1 MSAAGLGTLFLMPGR
16 ETMDKLYEI
25 PLGWEEHLD
34 VGKWV
39 EILEAY
45 GEATGREPIRV
56 ASMRVGG
63 KTVIS
68 DKPRRWRKKG
78 TALRPHEGEIT
89 SLNCGPE
96 AASFGLRLGR

>member
-1 MSAAGLGTLFLMPGR
+1 M
-16 ETMDKLYEI
+16 EKLYEI

-34 VGKWV
+34 VGEWV

-68 DKPRRWRKKG
+68 NQPRHWRKKG
-78 TALRPHEGEIT
+78 TALRPHEGEVVSIHLGSET
-89 SLNCGPE
+89 
-96 AASFGLRLGR
+96 ASFGLRLRG